1 MKGWR
6 IGAWIVTLVALFT
19 IISPFLA
26 DWNVTHIY
34 NPRWPPHAKF
44 HNAQT
49 MSFAVLLGALSLYH
63 LWGRRGCDERSNVAV
78 AVLFAALYWA
88 AQALAFVFPGV
99 ASFDP
104 EFAAAA
110 PPSPLGLP
118 AQLGLDIIIF
128 VVLGAAYLLERKRV
142 AAKSAGHAP

>member
-6 IGAWIVTLVALFT
+6 IGAWVVTLVALFT

-49 MSFAVLLGALSLYH
+49 MSFAVLLGALALYY
-63 LWGRRGCDERSNVAV
+63 LWGRRRGGDERSNVAV
-78 AVLFAALYWA
+78 AVQFAALCEGFAGMWTEDAWA
-88 AQALAFVFPGV
+88 YTA
-99 ASFDP
+99 
-104 EFAAAA
+104 
-110 PPSPLGLP
+110 
-118 AQLGLDIIIF
+118 
-128 VVLGAAYLLERKRV
+128 
-142 AAKSAGHAP
+142 